1 MCVILHGL
9 RKKHVRRAEVEEAM
23 ENNGSGFFLAS
34 LGPGGR
40 NDRKTLRTLDKGAA
54 LRFFDALDEN
64 LPFVMHARIPSRG
77 DTKLEN
83 VHGWEEDGILFC
95 HNMTLSSLD
104 GMMRRAKWDGTDS
117 EFFFRKLFMPF
128 YRGCGPDAYKDG
140 KFCGDL
146 DNFVEHFVGT
156 SNKFLFIMPDNNV
169 LRYGSWVNEAD
180 RREGGEIAFWA
191 SNTTYRVYKP
201 AWPSAKDRTT
211 RYAGYGAYD
220 DYDYDYDPAFS
231 SRDGRHSG
239 FGYDGYGVGAAKDA
253 PSRYT
258 GETVT
263 DAIGVDGALKL
274 ALTDVV
280 FRNLVETRRLD
291 GDDADAMDHAETELM
306 PEAFTDST
314 FDVASEG
321 LADIGRHPGE
331 ARDLI
336 DLTAE
341 MYAQELELAINKS
354 QNRGVIPMFPS
365 AERTAAGLD
374 ETDASVEL
382 FKRLMNLSLNFDRR
396 NPAKFAVAYALA
408 TSHTGAPMM
417 KKVKTTDLLGIPEVE
432 DDVMERAFGLVLE
445 RIREIERENEEIVYS
460 GTDVSETETTEEPE
474 TAEEPAKEPE
484 TASADPEAAE
494 AAAAEAHDPELEV
507 TAS

>member
-23 ENNGSGFFLAS
+23 KNNGSGFFLAS

-40 NDRKTLRTLDKGAA
+40 DDRKTLRTLDKGEA

-128 YRGCGPDAYKDG
+128 YRGCGPDAYRDG
-140 KFCGDL
+140 KFCEDL

-156 SNKFLFIMPDNNV
+156 SNKFLFVMPDNGV

-191 SNTTYRVYKP
+191 SNTTYRVYRP
-201 AWPSAKDRTT
+201 AWPPAKDRTT
-211 RYAGYGAYD
+211 RYVG
-220 DYDYDYDPAFS
+220 YDYDPAFS

-239 FGYDGYGVGAAKDA
+239 FGYDGYGAGAAKDA

-263 DAIGVDGALKL
+263 DMIGVNGALKL

-291 GDDADAMDHAETELM
+291 SDDADAMDHAETELM

-331 ARDLI
+331 ARDIITLM
-336 DLTAE
+336 AE
-341 MYAQELELAINKS
+341 LYAQELELAINKS
-354 QNRGVIPMFPS
+354 QNHGVAPMFLS
-365 AERTAAGLD
+365 AARTAAGLE
-374 ETDASVEL
+374 ETDASIEL
-382 FKRLMNLSLNFDRR
+382 FKRLMNLSLDFDKR

-417 KKVKTTDLLGIPEVE
+417 RKVRATDLLGVPEVE

-445 RIREIERENEEIVYS
+445 RIREIERDGEETAYS
-460 GTDVSETETTEEPE
+460 GTDGSGPE
-474 TAEEPAKEPE
+474 TAEEPAEEPE

-494 AAAAEAHDPELEV
+494 AAAAEAYDPELEV
-507 TAS
+507 AAS